1 MDILIDTA
9 NINHIKKAYD
19 LYPIDGVTTNPTI
32 LSKET
37 GNCISILR
45 EIRTIIGDGKQLHA
59 QVLSVD
65 TEGMI
70 KEAEYLHNS
79 ISGNFYVKIP
89 VTPQGIKAIK
99 TLTSKGIPIT
109 ATAVFTPLQALIAAK
124 AGASYVA
131 PYVNRID
138 NISGDGVKVV
148 SEIVQILKL
157 ANLDTKVLAASFKNI
172 DQVLKICLTG
182 AQAATINTD
191 IIDKM
196 ISHPLTDLSVENFI
210 IDWEVSFG
218 KGKLVTDF

>member
-9 NINHIKKAYD
+9 NLKQIKKAYD

-32 LSKET
+32 LSKEK

-45 EIRTIIGDGKQLHA
+45 EIRAIIGDEKQLHA
-59 QVLSVD
+59 QVLSTD
-65 TEGMI
+65 AEGMI
-70 KEAEYLHNS
+70 KEAEYLNKS
-79 ISGNFYVKIP
+79 VPGNFYVKIP

-99 TLTSKGIPIT
+99 TLTGKGIPVT
-109 ATAVFTPLQALIAAK
+109 ATAVFTPLQALTAAK
-124 AGASYVA
+124 AGAAYVA

-157 ANLDTKVLAASFKNI
+157 SNLDTKVLAASFKNV
-172 DQVLKICLTG
+172 DQVLKICLSG
-182 AQAATINTD
+182 SQAATISAD

-210 IDWEVSFG
+210 IDWESSFG
-218 KGKLVTDF
+218 KGKLITDF